1 MMVEKLSLNV
11 EILPLNVEHNFL
23 IPSDMSVENA
33 ASLIVKTVLDEYPG
47 TQRSA
52 MAPTLLIQASSG
64 KVLNS
69 GCSFKQLGI
78 IQGEKLIL
86 M

>member
-1 MMVEKLSLNV
+1 MVEKLSLNV
-11 EILPLNVEHNFL
+11 EIVPLNMEHNFL

-47 TQRSA
+47 VKHSP
-52 MAPTLLIQASSG
+52 MSPTLLIQATTG
-64 KVLNS
+64 KVLNAA
-69 GCSFKQLGI
+69 CSFKQLGI